1 VKVAKAGTE
10 LGRNPFG
17 VEVLRSSAP
26 LHIGDLHWAIIAEI
40 AKDEALVPVSAMRQ
54 HVATLGLGVAL
65 LCFVAAGW
73 LGASVTG
80 PVLELAAAARRLG
93 RGERGFRLKPASTDE
108 VGQLAAD
115 FNRMSDDLERT
126 TVSRDEFQVLA
137 GRLITAQEDERKRV
151 ARELHDDFTQR
162 LAAAA
167 IEAGRLEQSTTD
179 QDVRASLGQLKDQVA
194 RISTDV
200 HTLSRGLHPSM
211 LDDLGLAA
219 AIEQEC
225 RASFERGGPIVE
237 LYLGSGLDRISKEA
251 RLALYRIAQEAL
263 RNIQRH
269 SGAQEAE
276 LWLESSEGQVHLRI
290 QDRGEGFD
298 RTQTG
303 WQPGLGLAS
312 MEERARLLGGTL
324 RVESAPGQGTTIN
337 VSLPSGVAT

>member
-1 VKVAKAGTE
+1 MRQSVATVG
-10 LGRNPFG
+10 FG
-17 VEVLRSSAP
+17 V
-26 LHIGDLHWAIIAEI
+26 AI
-40 AKDEALVPVSAMRQ
+40 
-54 HVATLGLGVAL
+54 
-65 LCFVAAGW
+65 LCFLAAGW

-93 RGERGFRLKPASTDE
+93 KGERGFRLQPSSSDE

-126 TVSRDEFQVLA
+126 TVSRDEFQLLA

-162 LAAAA
+162 LVAAA
-167 IEAGRLEQSTTD
+167 IETGRLQQSTRD
-179 QDVRASLGQLKDQVA
+179 PDISAALGQLKDQVA

-225 RASFERGGPIVE
+225 RASFERGGPVVE
-237 LYLGSGLDRISKEA
+237 LHLKSNLDGISKEA
-251 RLALYRIAQEAL
+251 RLALYRITQEAL

-269 SGAQEAE
+269 SAAQEAE
-276 LWLESSEGQVHLRI
+276 LWLDASDGKVHLRI
-290 QDRGEGFD
+290 QDHGEGFD
-298 RTQTG
+298 RTQPG

-324 RVESAPGQGTTIN
+324 RVESAPGRGTVID
-337 VSLPSGVAT
+337 VSLPSGVAA